1 MAVEVI
7 DMNSQNFSQARGYQ
21 GLSVSIPID
30 VAAKVAR
37 QLKDQG
43 KVTRGWLGVVV
54 QEVDRDM
61 AQQEHMDK
69 PEGALVA
76 RVIAESPAA
85 KSGVRE
91 GDIILSYNG
100 DVLPS
105 SAALPPMVGI
115 TDPGEMA
122 TLKLLRD
129 GKKLT
134 VKVDEIGRAHV

>member
-1 MAVEVI
+1 MFFLFLMI
-7 DMNSQNFSQARGYQ
+7 RRPPRSTRTDTLFPYTTLFRS
-21 GLSVSIPID
+21 
-30 VAAKVAR
+30 
-37 QLKDQG
+37 

-105 SAALPPMVGI
+105 SAALPPIDRKSV
-115 TDPGEMA
+115 
-122 TLKLLRD
+122 
-129 GKKLT
+129 
-134 VKVDEIGRAHV
+134 V

>member
-1 MAVEVI
+1 
-7 DMNSQNFSQARGYQ
+7 
-21 GLSVSIPID
+21 
-30 VAAKVAR
+30 
-37 QLKDQG
+37 
-43 KVTRGWLGVVV
+43 
-54 QEVDRDM
+54 M

-134 VKVDEIGRAHV
+134 VKVDVGTLAPGVAQDDLEPPKPARSEEHTSELQS

>member
-1 MAVEVI
+1 
-7 DMNSQNFSQARGYQ
+7 
-21 GLSVSIPID
+21 
-30 VAAKVAR
+30 
-37 QLKDQG
+37 
-43 KVTRGWLGVVV
+43 
-54 QEVDRDM
+54 M

-134 VKVDEIGRAHV
+134 VKVDVGTLAPRSEERRVGKECVSTCRSRWSPYH